1 MWPLAGEV
9 IISER
14 MSIRRSVED
23 DIIEIAP
30 RMRQQDVDELWAGGR
45 TTPVEALV
53 MSFSCSDLTFTGM
66 IDNRPEFM
74 FGLSFIS
81 HATGLGSPWFLG
93 TDEIKKH
100 RRDFL
105 RASVEWRD
113 MFLARMPD
121 LRNCV
126 DDRNELSKRWLRWLG
141 FELTDPVPMGYDGAM
156 FRMFSYKGA

>member
-1 MWPLAGEV
+1 MWQSVDE
-9 IISER
+9 IRISDR
-14 MSIRRSVED
+14 MAIRRAVAED
-23 DIIEIAP
+23 IVHVAP
-30 RMRQQDVDELWAGGR
+30 RMRRQDVDELWALSR

-53 MSFSCSDLTFTGM
+53 MSIEMSDLTFTGV
-66 IDNRPEFM
+66 IDGRPEFM
-74 FGLSFIS
+74 FGLAFLS

-105 RASVEWRD
+105 RASVQWRD
-113 MFLARMPD
+113 MFLKRMPD

-141 FELTDPVPMGYDGAM
+141 FELTDPVPMGYDGAK
-156 FRMFSYKGA
+156 FCMFSYKGT